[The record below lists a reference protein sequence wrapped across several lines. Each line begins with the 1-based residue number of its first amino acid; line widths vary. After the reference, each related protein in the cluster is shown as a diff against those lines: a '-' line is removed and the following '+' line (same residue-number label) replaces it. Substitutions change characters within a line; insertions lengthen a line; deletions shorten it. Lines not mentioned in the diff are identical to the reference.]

1 MKKNNFYIWCCDFY
15 RNTGEGRLANLY
27 LYYLKKTNPNASI
40 EVENFNTKFLY
51 SKKYKYFESKQNNFN
66 FYFKYITPIFGI
78 IKLWINF
85 FSGKKIFYLN
95 YLPLWNS
102 LIFIF
107 SPPGTIFGPITGG
120 LFLGKVKN
128 LSNFLRKFLLPFFFR
143 VSQKFIELRNINIIF
158 ATCLLKSIISKRIKK
173 KSIFD
178 FQTFYLLNKKINKN
192 NLKKIIIFYN
202 RKHSNKVYKFDLNEI
217 NFLFKKK
224 ISVIG
229 DFYNNHNAINYYY
242 ISGKKLKNLL
252 ENSRYALTSM
262 ENYAS
267 FFILDCFL
275 NNIYLISKKIFYARS
290 GIIKFKLV
298 KGIQGYKVLKINV
311 NKKNLIFLYKKL
323 VIFLRN

>member
-27 LYYLKKTNPNASI
+27 LYHLKETNPNALI

-51 SKKYKYFESKQNNFN
+51 SKKCKYFETKKNNFN

-85 FSGKKIFYLN
+85 FLGKKIFYLN

-120 LFLGKVKN
+120 LYLGKIKN
-128 LSNFLRKFLLPFFFR
+128 LSNFLRKFLLPLLFR
-143 VSQKFIELRNINIIF
+143 VSQKFIELRNINLIF

-178 FQTFYLLNKKINKN
+178 FQTFYLLDKKINKN
-192 NLKKIIIFYN
+192 NLKKKIIFYN
-202 RKHSNKVYKFDLNEI
+202 RKHSNKVYNFDLNEI

-229 DFYNNHNAINYYY
+229 DFYNNQNAINYYY
-242 ISGKKLKNLL
+242 ISGKKFKNLL
-252 ENSRYALTSM
+252 EKGRYALTSM

-298 KGIQGYKVLKINV
+298 KRIQGYKVLKINV
-311 NKKNLIFLYKKL
+311 NKRNLLFLHKKL

>member
-1 MKKNNFYIWCCDFY
+1 LKKNNFYIWCCDFY